1 MLKDGMSMSKEY
13 YLDSS
18 GSQEIIRSYDNDASR
33 PPEKSN
39 FEKLSESAQR
49 YNSEYARDRE
59 GLLISVAK
67 ASIRAGMNPEQVLRE
82 SPDYLLAMSGKGEAL
97 VEKTIEKA
105 ESAVQAEKSRAE
117 QQAQEKNN
125 SRDRGYER

>member
-59 GLLISVAK
+59 GLLIAVAK
-67 ASIRAGMNPEQVLRE
+67 AAIRDGMNPEQVLRE
-82 SPDYLLAMSGKGEAL
+82 SPDYLSAVLGQGETL
-97 VEKTIEKA
+97 VAETIGKA
-105 ESAVQAEKSRAE
+105 ESAVQAERSRVD
-117 QQAQEKNN
+117 QQ
-125 SRDRGYER
+125 S